1 MNANVAAHE
10 NPVIVLEAEAQQL
23 NALFRQ
29 QQLLEQQMADEAS
42 DLNGSSGESAVTLNN
57 SSPIVPNQEITSQVM
72 TDASINV
79 SQKHYPLLL

>member
-10 NPVIVLEAEAQQL
+10 NPVIVLEAEAQL
-23 NALFRQ
+23 NALLRQ